1 MSAGRGY
8 TAGMKPLALVPF
20 VVLALAGCG
29 NKGPLVHPQSPADEM
44 AVPATTATPGST
56 VLPMPASTAPAAPAE
71 ATAPAPASTAPATPV
86 EPTPAPPADGG
97 G

>member
-1 MSAGRGY
+1 MSAARGY

-29 NKGPLVHPQSPADEM
+29 NKGPLVHPPSPADEM
-44 AVPATTATPGST
+44 AVPATTATPAST
-56 VLPMPASTAPAAPAE
+56 VLPM
-71 ATAPAPASTAPATPV
+71 PASTAPATPV

>member
-1 MSAGRGY
+1 MTKR
-8 TAGMKPLALVPF
+8 LAFASFLLCV
-20 VVLALAGCG
+20 LAGCG
-29 NKGPLVHPQSPADEM
+29 NKGPLVHPPSPADEM

>member
-56 VLPMPASTAPAAPAE
+56 ALPM
-71 ATAPAPASTAPATPV
+71 PASTAPATPV

>member
-1 MSAGRGY
+1 MTKR
-8 TAGMKPLALVPF
+8 LAFASFLLCV
-20 VVLALAGCG
+20 LAGCG

-56 VLPMPASTAPAAPAE
+56 ALPM
-71 ATAPAPASTAPATPV
+71 PASTAPATPV

>member
-29 NKGPLVHPQSPADEM
+29 NKGPLVHPPSPADEM
-44 AVPATTATPGST
+44 AVPATTTTPAST
-56 VLPMPASTAPAAPAE
+56 VLPM
-71 ATAPAPASTAPATPV
+71 PASTAPATPV

>member
-1 MSAGRGY
+1 MSAARGY

-29 NKGPLVHPQSPADEM
+29 NKGPLVHPPSPADEM

-56 VLPMPASTAPAAPAE
+56 VLPMPASTAPA
-71 ATAPAPASTAPATPV
+71 TPV

>member
-1 MSAGRGY
+1 MTNRILRIS
-8 TAGMKPLALVPF
+8 LAAAL
-20 VVLALAGCG
+20 LAALAACG

-44 AVPATTATPGST
+44 AVPTTTATPADASM
-56 VLPMPASTAPAAPAE
+56 PAPASTAPATPSDT
-71 ATAPAPASTAPATPV
+71 TAPAPATSTPATPV

>member
-44 AVPATTATPGST
+44 AVPATTTTPADATMPA
-56 VLPMPASTAPAAPAE
+56 PASTAPAAPADV
-71 ATAPAPASTAPATPV
+71 TAPAPASTAPATPV
-86 EPTPAPPADGG
+86 EPTAPPPAGG